1 MATTR
6 FGHLDDFTLKNSKVG
21 IGTSDPTEALEVIGG
36 SRSQDI
42 KVTGIASFTSYE
54 GFQNIK
60 TSYAD
65 NVNITG
71 GESGTISGEVVIG
84 AGLTMSVGTGATTG
98 QGSIKSLKVS
108 NTFTPPIGGIND
120 RPSAP
125 KPGALYY
132 NKDFK
137 TIEYWDGNFW
147 RQVDYTTQR
156 GRGFSMGGLQVGSTF
171 YSNIDYINI
180 ASKGN
185 AIDFGS
191 LHQALEGGIGCGNE
205 IRGLNGGGNTPS
217 DLTQIDYFT
226 TASLGDA
233 IDFGDLT
240 SDRLRGSGLASSTRG
255 IFVAGRTPG
264 STNIIDYV
272 EIMTTG
278 NAIDFGDTVAAS
290 RGQATASSPTRGII
304 ANGMHLGGEISYVT
318 ISSTGNAIDFGKDL
332 FVGGYCFNGGSTGV
346 RAVWA
351 GGYSGTSSTPY
362 GPGVHTNSIRGV
374 IIASGGI
381 ANEFGEL
388 NRTIGFTYIP
398 GLSNKTR
405 ACWCGGYRVSPTPY
419 LNTIDYFQMNSSG
432 KASDFGD
439 LTYKVAINSTCSDSH
454 GGLGGY

>member
-1 MATTR
+1 M
-6 FGHLDDFTLKNSKVG
+6 
-21 IGTSDPTEALEVIGG
+21 
-36 SRSQDI
+36 
-42 KVTGIASFTSYE
+42 
-54 GFQNIK
+54 
-60 TSYAD
+60 
-65 NVNITG
+65 
-71 GESGTISGEVVIG
+71 
-84 AGLTMSVGTGATTG
+84 
-98 QGSIKSLKVS
+98 
-108 NTFTPPIGGIND
+108 
-120 RPSAP
+120 
-125 KPGALYY
+125 
-132 NKDFK
+132 
-137 TIEYWDGNFW
+137 
-147 RQVDYTTQR
+147 
-156 GRGFSMGGLQVGSTF
+156 
-171 YSNIDYINI
+171 
-180 ASKGN
+180 
-185 AIDFGS
+185 
-191 LHQALEGGIGCGNE
+191 HQALEGGIGCGNE

-226 TASLGDA
+226 MASLGDA

-255 IFVAGRTPG
+255 IFVAGRTPA
-264 STNIIDYV
+264 SVNIIDYV
-272 EIMTTG
+272 TIMTTG

-318 ISSTGNAIDFGKDL
+318 ISSTGNATDFGKDIY
-332 FVGGYCFNGGSTGV
+332 VGGYCFNGGSTGV

-388 NRTIGFTYIP
+388 NRSIGFTYIP

-419 LNTIDYFQMNSSG
+419 LNTIDYFQMNSTG